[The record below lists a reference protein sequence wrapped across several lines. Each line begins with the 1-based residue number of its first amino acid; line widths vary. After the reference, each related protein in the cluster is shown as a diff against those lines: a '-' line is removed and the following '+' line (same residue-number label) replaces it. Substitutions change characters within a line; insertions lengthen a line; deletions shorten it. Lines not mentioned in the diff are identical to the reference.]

1 MVKSKLY
8 WISFPAFSFKATFFP
23 FLRWFIA
30 VTEKLIRKK
39 SEHNELLIFS
49 LQELSLHQENIER
62 IEHIQNWCRELK
74 ILLLQ
79 SNLIPKIGN
88 NSIWFSCRELFSLI
102 LGYIHPENLQRLK
115 KLEYVNLAI
124 NNVEKIE
131 NLEGCESL
139 EKLDLTLNFIGELT
153 SVDNLKHNV
162 HLKELFLTGNPC
174 TGEIKKS
181 FKTTFNFACDSDY
194 QCYRDY
200 VIVALPQL
208 KSLDGRLVTRTER
221 LKAKQ
226 MFEENRQEVI
236 QLQVNQQVCKRPNGN
251 LLKEI
256 FEWNLY
262 SNEKQE
268 NSLFPPEIYL
278 LSFLQLLW

>member
-1 MVKSKLY
+1 VFPSISRYPAEKMVKSKLFR
-8 WISFPAFSFKATFFP
+8 ISFLDFPSPQIEFSLFSADLF
-23 FLRWFIA
+23 A
-30 VTEKLIRKK
+30 VTEQLIRKK

-49 LQELSLHQENIER
+49 LEELSLHQENIEK

-88 NSIWFSCRELFSLI
+88 NSISTCREISSIFLL
-102 LGYIHPENLQRLK
+102 LVHPENLHRLK

-153 SVDNLKHNV
+153 SVESLQHNLQ
-162 HLKELFLTGNPC
+162 LRELFLTGNPC
-174 TGEIKKS
+174 TGEIKVNS
-181 FKTTFNFACDSDY
+181 VQTFIQIACHSDY
-194 QCYRDY
+194 PCYRDY

-208 KSLDGRLVTRTER
+208 ESLDGREITRTER

-226 MFEENRQEVI
+226 KHEENRREVI
-236 QLQVNQQVCKRPNGN
+236 QLQVNM
-251 LLKEI
+251 
-256 FEWNLY
+256 
-262 SNEKQE
+262 
-268 NSLFPPEIYL
+268 
-278 LSFLQLLW
+278 